1 MEDKKEIQLKKSLD
15 VILKRQFPAIAE
27 IQIKP
32 RRKNKYNIMLGTAHL
47 TSDFEYYVNL
57 YMKGSD
63 WKRYLVGADDLDDSS
78 KDQIDLD
85 WQSIMKTVNLIVK
98 LIGLGK
104 NDYIVIFNSV
114 ED

>member
-1 MEDKKEIQLKKSLD
+1 MEDKKEIQLKRSLD

-47 TSDFEYYVNL
+47 TSDFEYLVDL

-63 WKRYLVGADDLDDSS
+63 WKEYLGGADDLE
-78 KDQIDLD
+78 QIELD

>member
-1 MEDKKEIQLKKSLD
+1 MEDKKEIQLKRSLD

-47 TSDFEYYVNL
+47 TSDFEYFVNL

-63 WKRYLVGADDLDDSS
+63 WKGYLDGDEDLDDSS
-78 KDQIDLD
+78 KEKIDLD

-98 LIGLGK
+98 LIGLSV
-104 NDYIVIFNSV
+104 NDYIVTFNSV